1 MVLERV
7 IRQLGRTVEQLVR
20 VGVGRAS
27 FWDLVTVE
35 GDVVGAAV

>member
-7 IRQLGRTVEQLVR
+7 IRQLRRTVEQLVG
-20 VGVGRAS
+20 VGVGWAS
-27 FWDLVTVE
+27 FGNLVTVE